1 MCFVL
6 FLSFFLLKWA
16 KLISLSFIY
25 TCFTSTSDIRLT
37 AIELYMTGCVWMRE
51 QLSMTRKDDANIL
64 ILFILF
70 IIRLFALQSWLLSW
84 MHHIHKHHQELL
96 SVTTVTVYYYYMIIT
111 TAIHIITIS
120 VTFHC
125 HIFINFIFNIVCMLL
140 FNYMLH
146 YMLHYMLNCEFITSP
161 ITRVH
166 QAHHSTWTGIL

>member
-1 MCFVL
+1 MIYCAL
-6 FLSFFLLKWA
+6 CSFISVFLLKWA
-16 KLISLSFIY
+16 KLISLSFICI
-25 TCFTSTSDIRLT
+25 CFTSTSDIRLT
-37 AIELYMTGCVWMRE
+37 AIELIGCVWMRE

-84 MHHIHKHHQELL
+84 MHHIHMHHQELL

-140 FNYMLH
+140 FNC
-146 YMLHYMLNCEFITSP
+146 MLHYMLNCEFINSL